1 VKFKNENF
9 KNTIVSSAFFL
20 SFLLTPTILH
30 ARCPIPSGGTLE
42 VRAPAG
48 NLIIDTSGTDSVD
61 WDVNSKQIAAQE
73 ICKRDT
79 VRIEGSATGPI
90 RPIPD
95 WHIKVPRNVI
105 LDLVT
110 QAGSITI
117 GQSDGKVNAR
127 TGGGDVFI
135 GNIRGETSIFT
146 EAGNIQAGDIGS
158 NVAVKSNQAGNL
170 ILGNVN
176 GEVTAWTQ
184 AGDITVASAMRVLNM
199 VTGGGNI
206 LVKRLMG
213 SFKGRNEAGNIRIEQ
228 AGSWVEASTGSGNI
242 YLRMVPDRTTGD
254 LHVNLQTGGNGDIT
268 LLLPK
273 GMKADI
279 QTTSTGKQVQSEVPL
294 IPQISRRDFQSPPTL
309 PSPRSGLNIAA
320 QRTEVMSGQLNGG
333 GSPVKLHTSLGKI
346 EIKLFN

>member
-1 VKFKNENF
+1 VRLAHILS
-9 KNTIVSSAFFL
+9 TAASALIFAL
-20 SFLLTPTILH
+20 ILTPPSLF
-30 ARCPIPSGGTLE
+30 ARCPIPAGGTLE

-61 WDVNSKQIAAQE
+61 WDVTSKQIVAQE
-73 ICKRDT
+73 TCGRDT
-79 VRIEGSATGPI
+79 VRIDGTAAGSI

-95 WHIKVPRNVI
+95 WHIKVPRTVI

-127 TGGGDVFI
+127 TGGGDVVV
-135 GNIRGETSIFT
+135 GNIRGEMSLYT

-158 NVAVKSNQAGNL
+158 NAAIKSNQSGNL
-170 ILGNVN
+170 ILGNVS

-184 AGDITVASAMRVLNM
+184 AGDITVASALKVMNM

-206 LVKRLMG
+206 LIRKVIG

-242 YLRMVPDRTTGD
+242 YLRMVPDRLTGD
-254 LHVNLQTGGNGDIT
+254 LHVNLQAGGTGDIT
-268 LLLPK
+268 LFLPR

-279 QTTSTGKQVQSEVPL
+279 QTTSTGRQVQSDIPL
-294 IPQISRRDFQSPPTL
+294 IPIARGFQGLAPP
-309 PSPRSGLNIAA
+309 PSPRSGLNIAPSRME
-320 QRTEVMSGQLNGG
+320 QQSGQVNGG
-333 GSPVKLHTSLGKI
+333 GNPVKLHTSLGKI
-346 EIKLFN
+346 DIKLFN